1 MAAES
6 YYLRDLG
13 TILGTAAVIS
23 LVAQRLRQPPVL
35 GYLLAGVILG
45 PHGPGIVV
53 SNLELTHTLSELGD
67 LEQGDR

>member
-23 LVAQRLRQPPVL
+23 LVAQRLRSGESWTPVTP
-35 GYLLAGVILG
+35 G
-45 PHGPGIVV
+45 PHVRTADPGIRRAYDKP
-53 SNLELTHTLSELGD
+53 T
-67 LEQGDR
+67 RR